1 MTKSPTFTDPQGRTA
16 RVRFPKGLGDA
27 DCRELL
33 DLLSDPIDFMPAE
46 VFEEADA
53 ESQLFDPRADIPRA
67 DTSWYGTLLSD
78 LNHASPQQPSALKLL
93 SAKQERVLFLR
104 YNYARWRA
112 EQARASIRPA
122 RVAKGKAEALLHWS
136 RLATALREQ
145 LAEYNLG
152 LVLAMARRLPTGQ
165 VDYGE
170 MISEGNLALLRA
182 IDKFDVLRGFKFSTY
197 ACRAILK
204 AFSRHG
210 IKTSKYR
217 GLFPVG
223 FDPEFERSN
232 FAEEKAQDTERD
244 CAEQVRHL
252 FDTNAPELSELEQQV
267 IIHRFQLDTDEPAGK
282 GMTLEQVGKMIGLTK
297 ERVRQIQNKALAKM
311 RESLEDTYLSGK
323 SIDAELAEA

>member
-1 MTKSPTFTDPQGRTA
+1 MSKPPISSDSRLRSA
-16 RVRFPKGLGDA
+16 SVRFPEGLHENVR
-27 DCRELL
+27 RELAGLL
-33 DLLSDPIDFMPAE
+33 DAPIDCMPAE
-46 VFEEADA
+46 VFEQADA
-53 ESQLFDPRADIPRA
+53 EAQLFDPRDDIPRA

-78 LNHASPQQPSALKLL
+78 LNHATPQQPATLKLL

-112 EQARASIRPA
+112 EQARQSIYPA
-122 RVAKGKAEALLHWS
+122 RIAKAKAEALLHWS

-152 LVLAMARRLPTGQ
+152 LVLAMARRLPAGQ

-210 IKTSKYR
+210 VKTTKYR

-232 FAEEKAQDTERD
+232 YAEEKARSVEQD

-267 IIHRFQLDTDEPAGK
+267 IIHRFQLDMEDPIGK
-282 GMTLEQVGKMIGLTK
+282 GMTLEQVGQLIGLTK
-297 ERVRQIQNKALAKM
+297 ERVRQIQNKALAKL
-311 RESLEDTYLSGK
+311 RESLQETFLDGKAEDVEMAG
-323 SIDAELAEA
+323 A